1 MFFSRAQH
9 SGVCLVLATLLTV
22 PVAAEDAVV
31 PIIDTHVHFWVLE
44 RPEAIYWISKD
55 DPVLYQTMLPTQHQ
69 PIAVANG
76 VGGVVVVQAGQSLPD
91 NEWNLKITSHNPKLY
106 RGVVGN
112 LSKVIGTD
120 GFKPLFLKLC
130 REPRYVGY
138 RLSGKYQE
146 TFSDTFFED
155 LELTAEKGKSVDF
168 LVGDYTLE
176 QIGEIA
182 KRIPKLKI
190 ILDHFGGVRLNDKP
204 LDQDWVRKLREIAKL
219 KNVYCKVSAM
229 YGRFDQKPAPSD
241 IREYEPILDLVF
253 ENFGEDRL
261 VFGSDWP
268 VTKTTG
274 DYASVLALTRAYFD
288 KKGPVV
294 SEKLFT
300 RNALQ
305 FYGIES
311 PEGQPSVFEPRTFE
325 KK

>member
-1 MFFSRAQH
+1 LFFSRLQQ
-9 SGVCLVLATLLTV
+9 SGVCLALATLLTV
-22 PVAAEDAVV
+22 PVAADDAAM

-44 RPEAIYWISKD
+44 RPEGIYWISKD

-130 REPRYVGY
+130 RDPRYVGY

-146 TFSDTFFED
+146 TLSDTFFEN
-155 LELTAEKGKSVDF
+155 LELTAEQGKSVDF

-182 KRIPKLKI
+182 KRIPNLKI
-190 ILDHFGGVRLNDKP
+190 ILDHFGGVRLSDKP
-204 LDQDWVRKLREIAKL
+204 LDQDWVQKLREIAKL

-229 YGRFDQKPAPSD
+229 YGRFEQKPAPSD

-253 ENFGEDRL
+253 ECFGEDRL

-288 KKGPVV
+288 KKGPVI

-300 RNALQ
+300 RNALE
-305 FYGIES
+305 FYGIEP
-311 PEGQPSVFEPRTFE
+311 PEGPAPVFEPRTFE